1 MFSIISQSLGQKLGV
16 PNNSLILPLGSDIIS
31 LTKKAVPPMR
41 LLYVGTLYNRNIDQT
56 IKGFSKF
63 YHEYKNET
71 EISYTIIGSGLHD
84 EVNELNPDVII
95 VTGDLTNEG
104 LMKEYEKCK
113 SLLGKFKSKKIITIS
128 GNHDYRNTG
137 YLLFKKFFPFE
148 TVNELSDDVVLVTV
162 GTARPDR
169 NNGEVGYRQNLWL
182 ERTMK
187 KYKDRVKIVAMHHH
201 LISIPDTGTDQL
213 TVVDAGDVLRA
224 VLDSK
229 VDVVLC
235 GHKHRPWAWNF
246 GKLSVVNAGTATS
259 ERVRGLFENT
269 YNILNIFDKKVQ
281 VDLKIVGGKRLPI
294 EEIVNNY
301 SQFGDE

>member
-1 MFSIISQSLGQKLGV
+1 MIIVQLSDLHVGSQFQPEV
-16 PNNSLILPLGSDIIS
+16 FE
-31 LTKKAVPPMR
+31 
-41 LLYVGTLYNRNIDQT
+41 T
-56 IKGFSKF
+56 IVK
-63 YHEYKNET
+63 
-71 EISYTIIGSGLHD
+71 
-84 EVNELNPDVII
+84 EVNELNPDVIVI
-95 VTGDLTNEG
+95 TGDLTNEG

-113 SLLGKFKSKKIITIS
+113 SLLKQFRTKKIISIS

-148 TVNELSDDVVLVTV
+148 TINELDNDVILVTV

-187 KYKDRVKIVAMHHH
+187 KYKDKIKIVAMHHH
-201 LISIPDTGTDQL
+201 LIPIPDTGSDQL
-213 TVVDAGDVLRA
+213 TVVDAGDVLRTI
-224 VLDSK
+224 LDTQ

-246 GKLSVVNAGTATS
+246 GKLTVVNAGTASS
-259 ERVRGLFENT
+259 ERLRGLFENT
-269 YNILNIFDKKVQ
+269 YNILTISNKKVQ

-294 EEIVNNY
+294 DEIMNNY
-301 SQFGDE
+301 SQFDDE

>member
-1 MFSIISQSLGQKLGV
+1 MIIVQLSDLHVGSQFQPEV
-16 PNNSLILPLGSDIIS
+16 
-31 LTKKAVPPMR
+31 
-41 LLYVGTLYNRNIDQT
+41 
-56 IKGFSKF
+56 F
-63 YHEYKNET
+63 ET
-71 EISYTIIGSGLHD
+71 VVK
-84 EVNELNPDVII
+84 EVNELNPDVIVI
-95 VTGDLTNEG
+95 TGDLTNQG

-113 SLLGKFKSKKIITIS
+113 SLLTKFNTKKIIFIS

-148 TVNELSDDVVLVTV
+148 TINELDNDIVLVTV

-187 KYKDRVKIVAMHHH
+187 KYQDKVKIVAMHHH
-201 LISIPDTGTDQL
+201 LIPIPDTGSDEI
-213 TVVDAGDVLRA
+213 TVVDAGDVLRT
-224 VLDSK
+224 VLDTR

-246 GKLSVVNAGTATS
+246 GNLMVVNAGTATS

-269 YNILNIFDKKVQ
+269 YNILTISNKKIQ

-294 EEIVNNY
+294 DEIMNNY
-301 SQFGDE
+301 RQFDEE